1 MTILEEELS
10 RAIEWK
16 TELDLASKSRGP
28 EDQKKL
34 QKRYKSLIKKQDSLF
49 RIGLYLLL
57 NLAESADVQYK
68 MRAKGIV
75 PILIRIVKTR
85 QSPPVLLLAISF
97 LQKMSVFLENKNR
110 GSS

>member
-1 MTILEEELS
+1 MTILEEELT

-16 TELDLASKSRGP
+16 NELDTATKVRGP

-34 QKRYKSLIKKQDSLF
+34 HKRYKSLIKKQDSLF

-68 MRAKGIV
+68 MRAKGIIT
-75 PILIRIVKTR
+75 ILIRIIQTR
-85 QSPPVLLLAISF
+85 QSPPVLLLAASF
-97 LQKMSVFLENKNR
+97 LQKMSKFSYYLCVL
-110 GSS
+110 